1 MSKRKTKTRSVVTA
15 SATLRGSES
24 SARSDGPPGWVMAVV
39 LTISIVTVYYG
50 ACHTPF
56 IFDDEDAIE
65 KNSSIR
71 SVWPLISTNE
81 RPGPLNPPPELP
93 TSGRPLVN
101 LSFAMNYQ
109 VGELDPVG
117 YHVVNIVL
125 HCLTTLLVWAVV
137 RRTLHLQYFAGR
149 FEASAGWL
157 AMAVALLWTL
167 HPLQTE
173 AVVYVTQ
180 RSELMMAFF
189 YVATFYCSLRYWS
202 QLSLPAGDGKGAVAS
217 ADGSTHRSRTMWMI
231 LAVVACSAGVASK
244 EVMVS
249 APLMVLLFDR
259 TFIAGSLKEALRRS
273 WPLYAGL
280 AATWLLLLFVNLGA
294 PRGESAGFS
303 LGVSAYHWW
312 LTQTKVF
319 LMYLKLAIWP
329 SPLLLHYDFPYFTTL
344 AGAWVYVAP
353 VLLLAVVVCVLLWR
367 NSPIGFLGTLMFAI
381 LSPTLIV
388 PIVTEMAAERRMY
401 LPLLALV
408 ILFVV
413 GGYTLVQSLQKRLG
427 GTGYARTG
435 MATLALILALAF
447 GVFSAK
453 RLTAYNDEMG
463 LWREVLQHQPN
474 NYIAYNNLGR
484 LLMHLG
490 QLPEAIDELQL
501 SVAEKPEHYFAL
513 NNLGVALYRSG
524 RYSEAIEALNRAVQ
538 LNPDYAD
545 ALQNLG
551 NSLRQAGRLPEARE
565 RLEHAPRLRPDDAE
579 AQNNMGV
586 LLDSSNQVPQAIERF
601 RLATR
606 LDPKYVPAHINL
618 GKILATTGDDQEAI
632 RELGQAIELEPNR
645 ADLHNDFGIILGKN
659 QQNDAAIEHFRI
671 AVKLD
676 PRFAQAYSNLALSLA
691 LINRPSEAIAT
702 SQQGIAVARSTGQLD
717 VAKLSEEWLMH
728 YQEELGRGGHQA
740 K

>member
-1 MSKRKTKTRSVVTA
+1 MSKRKTKTHSAAAA
-15 SATLRGSES
+15 SATLRGSGS
-24 SARSDGPPGWVMAVV
+24 SARGDGPPAWAVAVV
-39 LTISIVTVYYG
+39 LAVSIVTVYYG
-50 ACHTPF
+50 ACRTPF

-81 RPGPLNPPPELP
+81 RPGPLNPPPEMP

-101 LSFAMNYQ
+101 LTFAMNYQ

-117 YHVVNIVL
+117 YHVVNMVL
-125 HCLTTLLVWAVV
+125 HCLTALLVWAVV

-157 AMAVALLWTL
+157 AMAVALLWAL

-202 QLSLPAGDGKGAVAS
+202 QLSLPAGDGRGTVAS
-217 ADGSTHRSRTMWMI
+217 VDGSTHRSRTTWMI
-231 LAVVACSAGVASK
+231 LAVVACSAGMASK

-280 AATWLLLLFVNLGA
+280 AATWLLLLFINLGA

-312 LTQTKVF
+312 LTQAKVL

-344 AGAWVYVAP
+344 AGAWVYVVP

-367 NSPIGFLGTLMFAI
+367 NNPIGFLGTLMFAI

-413 GGYTLVQSLQKRLG
+413 GGYTLAQSVQKRWG
-427 GTGYARTG
+427 GIGYARPA
-435 MATLALILALAF
+435 MATLALVLALAF

-453 RLTAYNDEMG
+453 RLTAYNDEMV
-463 LWREVLQHQPN
+463 LWREVLQNQPN
-474 NYIAYNNLGR
+474 NYMAHNNLGR
-484 LLMHLG
+484 LLIHSG
-490 QLPEAIDELQL
+490 QLPAAIDELQL
-501 SVAEKPEHYFAL
+501 SVAEEPEYCFAF
-513 NNLGVALYRSG
+513 NSLGVALYRSG
-524 RYSEAIEALNRAVQ
+524 RYQEAIEALNRAVE
-538 LNPDYAD
+538 LRPDYTD

-551 NSLRQAGRLPEARE
+551 NSLRQVGRLPEARE
-565 RLEHAPRLRPDDAE
+565 KLEHALRLRPDDAE

-586 LLDSSNQVPQAIERF
+586 LLDSCNEVPRAIERF
-601 RLATR
+601 RLAAR
-606 LDPKYVPAHINL
+606 LNPKYAPAHVNL
-618 GKILATTGDDQEAI
+618 GKTLATTGDDQEAI

-645 ADLHNDFGIILGKN
+645 ADLHNDLGIILGKN
-659 QQNDAAIEHFRI
+659 QQNDAAIEHFQI

-676 PRFAQAYSNLALSLA
+676 PKFAQAYSNLALSLA

-702 SQQGIAVARSTGQLD
+702 SQRGIAVARSTGQLD

-728 YQEELGRGGHQA
+728 YQEELSRGGHQA